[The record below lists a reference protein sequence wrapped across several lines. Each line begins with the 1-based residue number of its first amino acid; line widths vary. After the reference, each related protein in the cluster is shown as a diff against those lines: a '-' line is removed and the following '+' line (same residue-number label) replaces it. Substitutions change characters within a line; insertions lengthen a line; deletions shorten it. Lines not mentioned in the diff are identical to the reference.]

1 MNLRR
6 QLLLVSLLT
15 LILPWAGCQFIRETE
30 SALREVQEEMLGGY
44 ARAITDSLSQF
55 HNEFLSDNRGGDPAS
70 GRLYAHPLQ
79 RGPLVDGYVDEWTIP
94 NGAMATLRGADGPIR
109 YAMGSYGQYWYLFV
123 DVRDAN
129 IVYSRTRNAGESAD
143 FADGVLLT
151 SVDHSGELT
160 EFRFQ
165 AEAPGKITAIRHSG
179 GQSFE
184 ETRILAHWQDTA
196 TGYGL
201 EARIP
206 KVLVAPNLGL
216 AVFNTKDAKSAGVV
230 SANFSGPVPGN
241 MVAVSPVLQSVAAG
255 YVQDGLRLIITDKD
269 GWRLAQAGSILT
281 SSGNDGTQQSGWLR
295 IIYNLLLEPGADAAL
310 AEPAPGGREQQSY
323 ISEALQGRDGAARW
337 FRSVDTGRA
346 VVSVAQP
353 IWSGTVQTGAIVL
366 QQGTDAILSL
376 TNTVLTRLAV
386 LTLISMLVVAVVLI
400 GYASWLSLR
409 IQRLSN
415 AAEHALDERK
425 LQIALPSALAGDE
438 VGDLSRSF
446 SSVLKQLGTYNEYLR
461 TLATKLSHE
470 LRTPLTI
477 VRSSLENLEHEDL
490 SVDAREYAAR
500 AKEGTDRLQKILS
513 AMSEA
518 NRTEELMENV
528 EPETFDLSAV
538 LESTVSAYAAAWP
551 DREFCFDREQQASYV
566 HGSPELIIQMLDKL
580 VDNAVDFTSPGDTIS
595 VSVQSESGYVAI
607 AVSNPGPSLPQ
618 EMKTRLFDSMV
629 SVRSGDPGKHLG
641 LGLYIA
647 RVIAEGHSGSIE
659 AIDADDGVTIQ
670 VRIPAAIPATAP

>member
-1 MNLRR
+1 M
-6 QLLLVSLLT
+6 LVSLLT

-44 ARAITDSLSQF
+44 AKAISDSLSQF
-55 HNEFLSDNRGGDPAS
+55 HAEFLSDDRSGDPTT

-79 RGPLVDGYVDEWTIP
+79 RAPLVDGYIDEWSLPT
-94 NGAMATLRGADGPIR
+94 GAVATLRGTDGPIR

-129 IVYSRTRNAGESAD
+129 IVYARQADAGISGK
-143 FADGVLLT
+143 FADGVILT
-151 SVDHSGELT
+151 SVDRAGEST

-165 AEAPGKITAIRHSG
+165 AEAPGKINAIRRLRD
-179 GQSFE
+179 QSFE
-184 ETRILAHWQDTA
+184 ETRILAHWQDTV
-196 TGYGL
+196 TGYSF

-206 KVLVAPNLGL
+206 KGLVAQSLGL
-216 AVFNTKDAKSAGVV
+216 AVVNTNDAGSAGVV
-230 SANFSGPVPGN
+230 SANFKGTMPGSL
-241 MVAVSPVLQSVAAG
+241 VAFSPVLQSVATG

-269 GWRLAQAGSILT
+269 GWRLAQAGSVLV
-281 SSGNDGTQQSGWLR
+281 SGGDANRQQSGWLR

-323 ISEALQGRDGAARW
+323 ISEALQGRTGSARW

-353 IWSGTVQTGAIVL
+353 IWSGNVQTGAIVL

-376 TNTVLTRLAV
+376 TNKVLTRLAV
-386 LTLISMLVVAVVLI
+386 LTLIAMLVVAVVLI

-409 IQRLSN
+409 IQRLSL
-415 AAEHALDERK
+415 AAEHALDENK
-425 LQIALPSALAGDE
+425 LQLALPSALAGDE

-446 SSVLKQLGTYNEYLR
+446 SSVLKQLGTYNEYLQ
-461 TLATKLSHE
+461 TLATRLSHE

-477 VRSSLENLEHEDL
+477 VRVSLENLEHENL
-490 SVDAREYAAR
+490 SAEAHEYAAR
-500 AKEGTDRLQKILS
+500 AKEGADRLQKILS

-518 NRTEELMENV
+518 NRTEELIENV

-538 LESTVSAYAAAWP
+538 LRSTVSAYADAWP
-551 DREFCFDREQQASYV
+551 EREFRFSCADDATHI
-566 HGSPELIIQMLDKL
+566 HGAPELIIQMLDKL
-580 VDNAVDFTSPGDTIS
+580 VDNAVDFTAAGDTIT
-595 VSVQSESGYVAI
+595 VAVRAESGNAI
-607 AVSNPGPSLPQ
+607 ISVSNPGPALPE
-618 EMKTRLFDSMV
+618 EMQARLFDSMV

-647 RVIAEGHSGSIE
+647 RVIAEGHGGSIE
-659 AIDADDGVTIQ
+659 ATNTDDGVTLQI
-670 VRIPAAIPATAP
+670 RIPAVGS

>member
-1 MNLRR
+1 MNLRK

-44 ARAITDSLSQF
+44 AKAITDSLSQF
-55 HNEFLSDNRGGDPAS
+55 HDELLSDDHDGDLTS

-79 RGPLVDGYVDEWTIP
+79 RGPLVDGYIDEWSLPT
-94 NGAMATLRGADGPIR
+94 GARATLRGIDGPIR
-109 YAMGSYGQYWYLFV
+109 YAMGSFGQYWYLHV

-129 IVYSRTRNAGESAD
+129 IVYARQTDAD
-143 FADGVLLT
+143 DNRAFADGVILT
-151 SVDHSGELT
+151 SVERSGEST

-165 AEAPGKITAIRHSG
+165 AEAPGKINAIRRYRE
-179 GQSFE
+179 QSFE

-196 TGYGL
+196 TGYSF

-206 KVLVAPNLGL
+206 KGLVASRVGV
-216 AVFNTKDAKSAGVV
+216 AVVNTNEVGSAGVV
-230 SANFSGPVPGN
+230 SANFSGAVPGSLI
-241 MVAVSPVLQSVAAG
+241 AISPVLQSVATG
-255 YVQDGLRLIITDKD
+255 YVQDGLRLIVTDKD
-269 GWRLAQAGSILT
+269 GWRLAQAGSVLV
-281 SSGNDGTQQSGWLR
+281 SGNAENRQQSGWLR

-353 IWSGTVQTGAIVL
+353 IWSGTVQTGAVVL

-386 LTLISMLVVAVVLI
+386 LTLIAMLVVAVVLI

-415 AAEHALDERK
+415 AAEHALDENK
-425 LQIALPSALAGDE
+425 LQVALPSALSGDE

-446 SSVLKQLGTYNEYLR
+446 SSILKQLGTYNEYLQ

-490 SVDAREYAAR
+490 SADAHEYAAR

-518 NRTEELMENV
+518 NRTEELIENV
-528 EPETFDLSAV
+528 EPETFELSAV
-538 LESTVSAYAAAWP
+538 LDSTVSAYADAWP
-551 DREFCFDREQQASYV
+551 QRDFQLQRAEEATYI

-580 VDNAVDFTSPGDTIS
+580 VDNAVDFTGPGDTIT
-595 VSVQSESGYVAI
+595 VSVQSESGEAII
-607 AVSNPGPSLPQ
+607 AVSNPGRALPEDMQ
-618 EMKTRLFDSMV
+618 ERLFDSMV

-647 RVIAEGHSGSIE
+647 RVIAEGHGGSIE
-659 AIDADDGVTIQ
+659 ATNTHDGVTIQ
-670 VRIPAAIPATAP
+670 IRIPAARN